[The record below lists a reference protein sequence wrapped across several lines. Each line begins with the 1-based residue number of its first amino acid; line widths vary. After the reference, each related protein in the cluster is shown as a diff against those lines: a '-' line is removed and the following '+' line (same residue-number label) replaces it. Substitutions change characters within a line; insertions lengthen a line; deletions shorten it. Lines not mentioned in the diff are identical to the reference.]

1 MSFSVDAFQDL
12 ERLLVER
19 AARSFPVKGSCTVV
33 SLRTC
38 AKAAIRIWVSR
49 SVSLMRQWLTDRGY
63 PQRLR
68 WREFSLG
75 LVSHSTRNLLGNEG
89 GDGVEPPHPEH
100 FSAEP
105 AVPTIH
111 SAERSTLS
119 AASP

>member
-19 AARSFPVKGSCTVV
+19 AGRSFPVKGSCTAV

-49 SVSLMRQWLTDRGY
+49 SVSFMRQWLTDRGY

-68 WREFSLG
+68 WRELSL
-75 LVSHSTRNLLGNEG
+75 
-89 GDGVEPPHPEH
+89 
-100 FSAEP
+100 
-105 AVPTIH
+105 I
-111 SAERSTLS
+111 
-119 AASP
+119 